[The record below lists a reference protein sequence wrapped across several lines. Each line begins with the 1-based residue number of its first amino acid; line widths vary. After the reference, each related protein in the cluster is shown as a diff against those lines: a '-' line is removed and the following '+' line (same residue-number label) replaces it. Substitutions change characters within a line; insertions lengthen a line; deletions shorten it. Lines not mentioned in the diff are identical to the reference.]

1 MYKKWGLK
9 SEPQK
14 DENTGGE
21 KYGHNILSY
30 LLSEDNEKNRN
41 SLHLSVQL
49 EKVISDV
56 NRQSCGTETCDSK
69 RTESA
74 LSSMQK

>member
-1 MYKKWGLK
+1 LGLK
-9 SEPQK
+9 CEHLK
-14 DENTGGE
+14 DENARSE
-21 KYGHNILSY
+21 KYGHNILSH
-30 LLSEDNEKNRN
+30 LLSEDNEKNQN